1 MAKILEFFLDYL
13 SAYSYLAS
21 TQVEEVARRAGAEL
35 RWRPFLLAAIFK
47 ATGNTSPMANPYKAR
62 YLLKDVR
69 DWTLHYHLPDFRLPE
84 GFPSSSLKAAR
95 LGLVAEEHGRLAA
108 YTHGLYRAVFAEG
121 MDPSDPATL
130 SEVLSRLG
138 LPAEEWLARADSPQ
152 IKDKLRS
159 NTDEALARG
168 AFGAP
173 TFFIGEDM
181 YFGNDRLPFVE
192 AALKRA

>member
-1 MAKILEFFLDYL
+1 MAKILEFFFDYI
-13 SAYSYLAS
+13 SPYSYLAS
-21 TQVEEVARRAGAEL
+21 TKVEEVARRTGAEL
-35 RWRPFLLAAIFK
+35 RWRPVLLGAIFK
-47 ATGNTSPMANPYKAR
+47 ATGSTSPMANRSKAL
-62 YLLKDVR
+62 YLAKDVR
-69 DWTLHYHLPDFRLPE
+69 DWTRHYHLPDFLLPE

-95 LGLVAEEHGRLAA
+95 LGLVAEEHGRLPA
-108 YTHGLYRAVFAEG
+108 YTHALYRAVFAEG
-121 MDPSDPATL
+121 MDQSNPATL
-130 SEVLSRLG
+130 SEVLLRLG
-138 LPAEEWLARADSPQ
+138 LPAKECLARADSPQ

-181 YFGNDRLPFVE
+181 YFGNDRLPLVE